1 MQEEIGTMAGIKT
14 YLEESYEE
22 LVHKVTWPTWREL
35 QESTILVFITL
46 MILALIIFL
55 MDFVFGVSGD
65 ADSTWKGMVGFLYSL
80 IS

>member
-1 MQEEIGTMAGIKT
+1 MAGIKT

>member
-1 MQEEIGTMAGIKT
+1 MAGIKT

-22 LVHKVTWPTWREL
+22 LVNKVTWPTWREL

-55 MDFVFGVSGD
+55 MDFIFGVSGD
-65 ADSTWKGMVGFLYSL
+65 AQSTWKGMIGFLYSL
-80 IS
+80 IR